1 MDELLNRIEARGE
14 RRGIMIGEQRGEQRG
29 IVIGEQRGIVI
40 GEQRGIV
47 IGEQRGEQRGI
58 GIGELRKARTAALG
72 IRAALGISDPELV
85 SKAIGIEAE
94 LVERWFAEEPAK
106 M

>member
-1 MDELLNRIEARGE
+1 MDELLNKIEA
-14 RRGIMIGEQRGEQRG
+14 RGEQRG
-29 IVIGEQRGIVI
+29 IVIGEQRGI
-40 GEQRGIV
+40 
-47 IGEQRGEQRGI
+47 
-58 GIGELRKARTAALG
+58 GIGELRKARAAALG

-94 LVERWFAEEPAK
+94 LVERWFAEEPVK